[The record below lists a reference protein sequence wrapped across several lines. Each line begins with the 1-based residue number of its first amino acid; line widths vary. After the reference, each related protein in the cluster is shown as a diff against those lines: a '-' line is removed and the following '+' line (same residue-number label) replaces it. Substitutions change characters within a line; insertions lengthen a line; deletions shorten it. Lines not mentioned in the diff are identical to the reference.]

1 MGPHNPNGN
10 KPALVAITRGG
21 FIRLLF
27 QNQGGQWQ
35 GIRAEI
41 DSVSIFAGLLTHAA
55 LCADKG
61 ICYTQSLLVN
71 TDEC

>member
-10 KPALVAITRGG
+10 KPALVAVTRRGLV
-21 FIRLLF
+21 RLLF

-35 GIRAEI
+35 DVRTEI
-41 DSVSIFAGLLTHAA
+41 DSVSTFAGLLTHAS

-61 ICYTQSLLVN
+61 IELLQ
-71 TDEC
+71 TFG

>member
-27 QNQGGQWQ
+27 QSQIGQWQ
-35 GIRAEI
+35 DIRGEIENVSTSAGI
-41 DSVSIFAGLLTHAA
+41 LTHAA

-61 ICYTQSLLVN
+61 TL
-71 TDEC
+71 